1 MALKKTI
8 TTTFI
13 VPLVIKRDKLSDNG
27 FVNGYIK
34 DLRRDVQYKNSVY
47 LLFKPIDLDKF
58 RNFVDAE
65 GDKIVDDYDY
75 EDGYVVLV
83 YSLPSKFKNDIDL
96 IKQGKYSETSTKFQ
110 EAFPKIIKI
119 MKNGLHRDEIS
130 LQYRI
135 FKKSLD
141 LKELWEA
148 KIGEILTDDMEVWPG
163 WIDEKEELNLEKVK
177 EQFYENA

>member
-8 TTTFI
+8 TTIFI
-13 VPLVIKRDKLSDNG
+13 TPLLVKRDKLIDNG

-34 DLRRDVQYKNSVY
+34 DLRRDVQYKDAVY
-47 LLFKPIDLDKF
+47 LLFKPENLDKF
-58 RNFVDAE
+58 RDFVDNEA
-65 GDKIVDDYDY
+65 DKIVDDYDY

-83 YSLPSKFKNDIDL
+83 YSIPSGFKNDVNL
-96 IKQGKYSETSTKFQ
+96 IKQGKYSQTSSKFQ
-110 EAFPKIIKI
+110 TAFPKIIKI

-141 LKELWEA
+141 LKELWEE
-148 KIGEILTDDMEVWPG
+148 KIGESFTEDMEVWPG
-163 WIDEKEELNLEKVK
+163 WTEEKEEMD
-177 EQFYENA
+177 